1 MNSPIVYAVG
11 IGPGSPELLTPQAR
25 QVLESCTVVAGYK
38 LYLDLIAP
46 LVTGKKLIA
55 GAMRGELDRCRRALD
70 AALEGERVAVIGS
83 GDAGIYG
90 MAGLLYELT
99 ELDRY
104 RHIAIEVEPGITAA
118 VAAAAL
124 AGAPLMNDFAVL
136 SLSDLMTPREV
147 ILNRLEKVAAAD
159 LVTVLYNP
167 ASTRRRELPERAVE
181 IFRSHGGNLPAA
193 LVRDAYRDG
202 QSVKLVTLDE
212 FPFAE
217 VQMTTVVIVGNSE
230 TIARDGKLY
239 VRRGYKE
246 KYGLEK

>member
-1 MNSPIVYAVG
+1 MNPPIVYAVG

-46 LVTGKKLIA
+46 LVAGKKLIA

-99 ELDRY
+99 ELDHY
-104 RHIAIEVEPGITAA
+104 RHIAIEVAPGITAA

-136 SLSDLMTPREV
+136 SLSDLMTPRDISSLNSFASV
-147 ILNRLEKVAAAD
+147 WCLIQNILLAATAEHLACSLRIPIRDEESYVLQCVHAPEGYRMPCYLAVGYAAPDAKIIRQTELSVA
-159 LVTVLYNP
+159 
-167 ASTRRRELPERAVE
+167 ER
-181 IFRSHGGNLPAA
+181 IH
-193 LVRDAYRDG
+193 
-202 QSVKLVTLDE
+202 
-212 FPFAE
+212 AE
-217 VQMTTVVIVGNSE
+217 SW
-230 TIARDGKLY
+230 
-239 VRRGYKE
+239 
-246 KYGLEK
+246 

>member
-1 MNSPIVYAVG
+1 MLSQSRCV
-11 IGPGSPELLTPQAR
+11 
-25 QVLESCTVVAGYK
+25 VL
-38 LYLDLIAP
+38 P
-46 LVTGKKLIA
+46 LFRA
-55 GAMRGELDRCRRALD
+55 GA
-70 AALEGERVAVIGS
+70 
-83 GDAGIYG
+83 
-90 MAGLLYELT
+90 
-99 ELDRY
+99 
-104 RHIAIEVEPGITAA
+104 
-118 VAAAAL
+118 
-124 AGAPLMNDFAVL
+124 
-136 SLSDLMTPREV
+136 DLMTPREV

-230 TIARDGKLY
+230 NIARDGKLY

>member
-1 MNSPIVYAVG
+1 MEFYEAVEKRRTVRDFTEKRVPDEILNRILEAG
-11 IGPGSPELLTPQAR
+11 LKAPSHDHARDWHFVVLRRPERIAEILR
-25 QVLESCTVVAGYK
+25 HVAGGAEVQTDIINHWNTATECQKSMYYDALPK
-38 LYLDLIAP
+38 QVKMLSQSRCLVLP
-46 LVTGKKLIA
+46 LFRA
-55 GAMRGELDRCRRALD
+55 GA
-70 AALEGERVAVIGS
+70 
-83 GDAGIYG
+83 
-90 MAGLLYELT
+90 
-99 ELDRY
+99 
-104 RHIAIEVEPGITAA
+104 
-118 VAAAAL
+118 
-124 AGAPLMNDFAVL
+124 
-136 SLSDLMTPREV
+136 DLMTPREV

>member
-1 MNSPIVYAVG
+1 MNPPIVYAVG

-46 LVTGKKLIA
+46 LVAGKKLIA

-104 RHIAIEVEPGITAA
+104 RHIAI
-118 VAAAAL
+118 
-124 AGAPLMNDFAVL
+124 
-136 SLSDLMTPREV
+136 
-147 ILNRLEKVAAAD
+147 
-159 LVTVLYNP
+159 
-167 ASTRRRELPERAVE
+167 
-181 IFRSHGGNLPAA
+181 
-193 LVRDAYRDG
+193 
-202 QSVKLVTLDE
+202 
-212 FPFAE
+212 
-217 VQMTTVVIVGNSE
+217 
-230 TIARDGKLY
+230 
-239 VRRGYKE
+239 
-246 KYGLEK
+246 

>member
-1 MNSPIVYAVG
+1 M
-11 IGPGSPELLTPQAR
+11 
-25 QVLESCTVVAGYK
+25 LE
-38 LYLDLIAP
+38 
-46 LVTGKKLIA
+46 
-55 GAMRGELDRCRRALD
+55 
-70 AALEGERVAVIGS
+70 ALEAAGCEAWCVGGCVRDLRLGRTP
-83 GDAGIYG
+83 GDWDVTTNALPEQTLALFKDRAIPT
-90 MAGLLYELT
+90 GLQHGT
-99 ELDRY
+99 
-104 RHIAIEVEPGITAA
+104 
-118 VAAAAL
+118 
-124 AGAPLMNDFAVL
+124 
-136 SLSDLMTPREV
+136 
-147 ILNRLEKVAAAD
+147 
-159 LVTVLYNP
+159 VTVR
-167 ASTRRRELPERAVE
+167 TPERAVE